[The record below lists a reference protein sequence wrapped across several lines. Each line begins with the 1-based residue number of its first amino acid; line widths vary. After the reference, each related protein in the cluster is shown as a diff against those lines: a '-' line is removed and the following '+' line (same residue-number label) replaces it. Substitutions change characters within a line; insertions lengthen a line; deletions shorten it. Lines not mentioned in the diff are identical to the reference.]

1 MRFRLER
8 SPRAGYAGGLILDDN
23 GRAGLRPVAA
33 TDPNAG
39 SSVEAVETRGEF
51 HLRAFHPIILAG
63 MFAATPALAQQAA
76 GPSDEDLARD
86 SVTVGI
92 AASYMTDYEGADHY
106 SFFPLPGAIGS
117 VGGHNFTV
125 IGNRAS
131 VDLIRNQ
138 PGPRWDVQLGPIAVV
153 NFNRNSRGAINDPQ
167 VRALPKRGLAVELGG
182 YVGIGKTGVVTSP
195 YDKLSI
201 SVSYR
206 HDVTGVH
213 DSVIVAPTVNYMTP
227 LSRKTAVALF
237 VSAEHVGRRYM
248 QTYFDVTPADS
259 LASGLPVFSGRGGW
273 KSWTAGAIG
282 TVSISGDLLR
292 GWKLVG
298 GVTYRR
304 MLGDAAQSPLVSD
317 VGSAN
322 QWLGALGVAYTF

>member
-1 MRFRLER
+1 
-8 SPRAGYAGGLILDDN
+8 
-23 GRAGLRPVAA
+23 
-33 TDPNAG
+33 
-39 SSVEAVETRGEF
+39 
-51 HLRAFHPIILAG
+51 LRAFHPIILAG

-117 VGGHNFTV
+117 VGGHSFTV

-213 DSVIVAPTVNYMTP
+213 DSAIVAPTVNYMTP

-237 VSAEHVGRRYM
+237 VSAEHADLFRRHPGGQPGERPARVQRARRVEELDGGGDRHRLDLGRSAARLEAGRRRHLSPDARRCGAKPLG
-248 QTYFDVTPADS
+248 QRCRLAESVAWRARRRLYF
-259 LASGLPVFSGRGGW
+259 LIGRNREATGGR
-273 KSWTAGAIG
+273 SALMATRSRFCRF
-282 TVSISGDLLR
+282 VQ
-292 GWKLVG
+292 
-298 GVTYRR
+298 
-304 MLGDAAQSPLVSD
+304 LGDSETL
-317 VGSAN
+317 
-322 QWLGALGVAYTF
+322 